1 LEWLRGYSILQ
12 YCYGDKSPESSDAII
27 KIDRGEFEATLR
39 RAGLDEIKA
48 KAFLERVTFQSG
60 RRDLYDAPLLLTSD
74 GEIFFVTALYRGVDI
89 VLIICSQIGSQ
100 KLNVDSKGRTFEKA
114 VLKMFQD
121 AGLHAKTFAFT
132 IKAISYDCDVAVLW
146 DQHLFIFECK
156 NYGLPTDDPA
166 DRFFFWKKQIE
177 ALLQVERIA
186 KDLGEHPD
194 IVRQNFGV
202 DVSWDEV
209 HAVVLNASFLSLP
222 RTPNGIFCYDASA
235 LGRFLK
241 EGTLNEIY
249 SLPTEGNRLDVSVE
263 LKRLWKEEHPTPHD
277 LLREMENPSQVAMER
292 EKYYLARKLLP
303 LSSTVAM
310 MIQEPSSK
318 PPDFQPLLAP
328 ER

>member
-1 LEWLRGYSILQ
+1 MANVPSSCHLQ
-12 YCYGDKSPESSDAII
+12 NGETLFVFGIYICAPCQQLPGDLYGDKSPESSDAII

-100 KLNVDSKGRTFEKA
+100 KLNVNSKGRTFEKA

-156 NYGLPTDDPA
+156 NY
-166 DRFFFWKKQIE
+166 
-177 ALLQVERIA
+177 
-186 KDLGEHPD
+186 
-194 IVRQNFGV
+194 
-202 DVSWDEV
+202 
-209 HAVVLNASFLSLP
+209 
-222 RTPNGIFCYDASA
+222 
-235 LGRFLK
+235 
-241 EGTLNEIY
+241 
-249 SLPTEGNRLDVSVE
+249 
-263 LKRLWKEEHPTPHD
+263 
-277 LLREMENPSQVAMER
+277 PS
-292 EKYYLARKLLP
+292 Y
-303 LSSTVAM
+303 
-310 MIQEPSSK
+310 
-318 PPDFQPLLAP
+318 
-328 ER
+328 